1 MIFGLGAY
9 ILMKNRMNLIISY
22 LPKMNAL
29 RSVKTSNELKKYLY
43 FQFVFLIKSFIWHH
57 ILREPY

>member
-29 RSVKTSNELKKYLY
+29 RSVKPLNEQKNIYISNLFSLLK
-43 FQFVFLIKSFIWHH
+43 VSFGTTF
-57 ILREPY
+57 